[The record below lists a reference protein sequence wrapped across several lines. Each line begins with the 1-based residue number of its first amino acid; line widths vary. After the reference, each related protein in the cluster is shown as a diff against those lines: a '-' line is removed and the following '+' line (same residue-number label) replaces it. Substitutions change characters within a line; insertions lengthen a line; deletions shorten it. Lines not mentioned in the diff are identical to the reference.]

1 MSAFTLWWP
10 LRSKIRWKLINILHV
25 PHITSIP
32 IHLLHWNGQLL
43 SCVHIIRFIN
53 SYNVIL
59 SYCSKVCLT
68 AQTLLRVLSHGSSH
82 YPYIFIRQVFTQL
95 TWIGGFKQILG
106 IEGNSSIATDMSV
119 WDGVSVCFCLISYFQ
134 LQIYQSQCHVD
145 ILYGFWIIPIP
156 DTSSPYHYILHS
168 PLPPLS
174 WNLSKTGGA
183 PIGSRRE
190 KSRIHILITCNRY
203 RTTNAASP
211 GNEERIP

>member
-1 MSAFTLWWP
+1 MCSHQQTY
-10 LRSKIRWKLINILHV
+10 
-25 PHITSIP
+25 
-32 IHLLHWNGQLL
+32 QLL
-43 SCVHIIRFIN
+43 SQRGL
-53 SYNVIL
+53 IL
-59 SYCSKVCLT
+59 LSKVCLT

-119 WDGVSVCFCLISYFQ
+119 WDGVSVWFCLISHFH

-145 ILYGFWIIPIP
+145 ILYGFWIVPLL
-156 DTSSPYHYILHS
+156 DTSSPDHYILHS

-174 WNLSKTGGA
+174 CIHSAGTSGA

-190 KSRIHILITCNRY
+190 KSRMHILCWLHVTDIGQQML
-203 RTTNAASP
+203 AGAD
-211 GNEERIP
+211 NEERMPLFVCILCSVSTLWIH